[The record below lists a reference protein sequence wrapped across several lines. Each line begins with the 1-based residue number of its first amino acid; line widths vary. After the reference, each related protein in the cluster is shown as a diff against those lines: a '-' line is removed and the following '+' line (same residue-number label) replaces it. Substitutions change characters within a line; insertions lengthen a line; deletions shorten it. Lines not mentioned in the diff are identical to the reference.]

1 MGGNPTMRRPV
12 AVAMPGERRQRVA
25 LSFDAG
31 GYMQA
36 KKWALVRAPK
46 ITKGGG

>member
-1 MGGNPTMRRPV
+1 MRGFA
-12 AVAMPGERRQRVA
+12 AVAIRGNTGHA
-25 LSFDAG
+25 LRCRLARMDLRG
-31 GYMQA
+31 A